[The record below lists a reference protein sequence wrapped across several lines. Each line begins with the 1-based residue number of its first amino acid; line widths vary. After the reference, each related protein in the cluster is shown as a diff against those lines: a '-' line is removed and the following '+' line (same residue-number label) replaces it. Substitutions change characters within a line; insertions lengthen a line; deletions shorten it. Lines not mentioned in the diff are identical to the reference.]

1 MRGIIIL
8 ILALPHSRK
17 KAIDCD
23 DIILSC
29 QKYIMNKETTTESK
43 ERFRVYFQDRLHTMD
58 VDLEYAIEKQ
68 AKRIGGEVF
77 YTCQDCAEHKRGF
90 HLCKWL
96 LMLSLQAPSER
107 S

>member
-1 MRGIIIL
+1 MHH
-8 ILALPHSRK
+8 A
-17 KAIDCD
+17 
-23 DIILSC
+23 
-29 QKYIMNKETTTESK
+29 
-43 ERFRVYFQDRLHTMD
+43 MD

-96 LMLSLQAPSER
+96 LMLSLQAPFER